1 MGMEHVRKVYWLR
14 DAELKGLKKA
24 VLVSIAFHAGHE
36 SLKCR
41 LKYETIAG
49 EIGAGLRT
57 VEKYVPELEK
67 DGYIARGK
75 RTRRQNGTHGTF
87 EWLTLLPPAIS
98 ATGPPA
104 ESADDH
110 PRNLRRSNPLHEPT
124 TSSSTQTE
132 TTEGEEAGTIIEGG
146 MANDLADLSHE
157 LPLPDIAANAGKA
170 ASCRCNPP
178 RHTTYVDDDGRR
190 CCLGCSKPR
199 HVVAA

>member
-1 MGMEHVRKVYWLR
+1 MRCSGAGASAGPTTPCPGTTRRHGESLSSAHSASKRPQRSAAISRWWPEMGMEHVRKVYWLR

-104 ESADDH
+104 ESANNH
-110 PRNLRRSNPLHEPT
+110 REICGAVTHYMNQLL
-124 TSSSTQTE
+124 
-132 TTEGEEAGTIIEGG
+132 
-146 MANDLADLSHE
+146 
-157 LPLPDIAANAGKA
+157 LPQ
-170 ASCRCNPP
+170 
-178 RHTTYVDDDGRR
+178 
-190 CCLGCSKPR
+190 
-199 HVVAA
+199 